1 MNDYDVKVTGTR
13 KPNKRPHILLRIL
26 DAPWD
31 LTVAALKRPRVL
43 MLLGGIWFVCN
54 VGTPHIG
61 SEYQCRYPVRPGQP
75 CQSYVSCTYHGFQG
89 RRVVVPVGGESCGLF
104 KLIPP
109 DWEKLAEE

>member
-1 MNDYDVKVTGTR
+1 MNDYDVKITGTK
-13 KPNKRPHILLRIL
+13 KPHKRPHIILRIL

-43 MLLGGIWFVCN
+43 MLLGGIWFACN

-61 SEYQCRYPVRPGQP
+61 SEYQCRYPTRPGQP
-75 CQSYVSCTYHGFQG
+75 CQSFNYCIYHGFQG
-89 RRVVVPVGGESCGLF
+89 RRVVVPVGGETCGLF

>member
-1 MNDYDVKVTGTR
+1 MNDYDVKVTGT
-13 KPNKRPHILLRIL
+13 KKQPGGQGTLARIL
-26 DAPWD
+26 SWPVDAAIR
-31 LTVAALKRPRVL
+31 LLKRPRVL
-43 MLLGGIWFVCN
+43 MLLGAVWFVCN

-89 RRVVVPVGGESCGLF
+89 RRVVVPVAGESCGLF